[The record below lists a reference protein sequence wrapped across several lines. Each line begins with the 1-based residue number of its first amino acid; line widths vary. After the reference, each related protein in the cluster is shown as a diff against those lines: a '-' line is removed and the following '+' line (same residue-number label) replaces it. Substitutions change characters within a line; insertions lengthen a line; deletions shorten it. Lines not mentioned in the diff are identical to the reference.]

1 MKIEAFQV
9 PHQTF
14 RNCAAFSLHIVVNIG
29 NGVLFGVC
37 VRECVCGWHCLLCS
51 LITFEFIN
59 GGIVLLADISG
70 TFKCHQW
77 IIFRVWPKYTV
88 HHTTHNKQEPTPS
101 HFCHFIAK
109 NSALYMTCIITH
121 WQQHHPKMKSY
132 FYLHSEYRHHLLIPY
147 IECINTWLLF
157 SLFSSRGSG
166 WAVGVKGLC
175 FMRLFIIT
183 QCDSFIIH
191 SLFVPC
197 SMCFY

>member
-1 MKIEAFQV
+1 MV
-9 PHQTF
+9 
-14 RNCAAFSLHIVVNIG
+14 
-29 NGVLFGVC
+29 VLF
-37 VRECVCGWHCLLCS
+37 CLR
-51 LITFEFIN
+51 
-59 GGIVLLADISG
+59 
-70 TFKCHQW
+70 
-77 IIFRVWPKYTV
+77 IFQGHSNVTNELFFVFGPSTQYTTP

-175 FMRLFIIT
+175 FMRLFIII

-197 SMCFY
+197 SVFHVFLLIYFFLF